1 MASDDNKAIPDLKAL
16 RMQIPLRIEAFLVPL
31 HEGIALVLEAK
42 QLGVTQWPLTKE
54 QCQALVQALNQSLQ
68 DLDG

>member
-1 MASDDNKAIPDLKAL
+1 MATDDNQAIPDLKAL
-16 RMQIPLRIEAFLVPL
+16 RMQIPLRIEAFPVPL

-42 QLGVTQWPLTKE
+42 QLGVTQWALTKE
-54 QCQALVQALNQSLQ
+54 QCQSLVQALNQSLQ